1 MATMT
6 TSWKN
11 YAKKTWTGSSGTKI
25 TFYLDAKYTKQ
36 SVENNSSSGVY
47 TRLRSTVDV
56 GSASGSGYTFTCT
69 YCDKVSGTG
78 VWNFEDETIMTS
90 PSKTIT
96 HSTDG
101 SKSLSLSAT
110 AKNTYLGI
118 DISLSATVDLPKIDR
133 LATVTSTSD
142 FTDEENP
149 TLSFSNPAS
158 FTVKPWLVIKDDAGT
173 SVYSLSRTTG
183 VTSPYTWSLTDAERT
198 SMRTATN
205 KQKKYKVQVGI
216 DTYNG
221 STKLGNNYKEQTMTY
236 VNAEPS
242 QSTTFMETNSK
253 VVSVLGT
260 SNANTII
267 QNVSQLKLTSTP
279 TVKKGATVSKITF
292 EHNDL
297 STDDPT
303 SPYEQT
309 YVPVNSKFKVI
320 ITDSRGYS
328 IPTEYTKSIV
338 AYVPIDIS
346 SHSFKRQSPTSSNIV
361 LNAEIRYKQAT
372 FESKTNTPTIQWKL
386 GSDGTLKTLS
396 SSDYTI
402 DTTNNKIKISNL
414 VLENVL
420 DYKNPGEFYLYASDL
435 LTSDTENAYPVP
447 KGIPTFDAGEHDFK
461 VNGELYIA
469 DENGQSKKEIRDLF
483 FPVGSTYI
491 TSENVSPASYLGGTW
506 DLVDKEFKQVKF
518 TELSTVVTLN
528 TTNCSS
534 VTRYYWIN
542 GRSVYIDA
550 GFTTKV
556 AMTDSG
562 IQWFTIDLAKL
573 GISTLPS
580 TLVDSTFSDNGQSC
594 VQFQIN
600 AQGSF
605 TTQDVMTRGSD
616 SANLASGA
624 TISFRTQINVP
635 WNNMIDSFCDKFYW
649 KRKA

>member
-6 TSWKN
+6 TSWKT
-11 YAKKTWTGSSGTKI
+11 YAQKTWTGSAGTKI
-25 TFYLDAKYTKQ
+25 TFYLDAKYGKQ
-36 SVENNSSSGVY
+36 SVANNNTTGVY

-69 YCDKVSGTG
+69 YCDKITGTD
-78 VWNFEDETIMTS
+78 VWIFEDETIMTS

-118 DISLSATVDLPKIDR
+118 NISLSATVDLPKIDR

-142 FTDEENP
+142 FTDEQNP
-149 TLSFSNPAS
+149 TLSFDNPAG
-158 FTVKPWLVIKDDAGT
+158 FTIKPWLVIKDNAGT

-183 VTSPYTWSLTDAERT
+183 VSSPYTWSLSDSERT
-198 SMRTATN
+198 AMRNATN
-205 KQKKYKVQVGI
+205 KQKEYKVQIGV

-221 STKLGNNYKEQTMTY
+221 STKLGNNYKEQKMTY

-242 QSTTFMETNSK
+242 QSTTFTETNSK

-279 TVKKGATVSKITF
+279 TIKKGATVSKVTF
-292 EHNDL
+292 EHNNL
-297 STDDPT
+297 STDDST

-309 YVPVNSKFKVI
+309 YVPVNSKFKVT

-372 FESKTNTPTIQWKL
+372 FGNKTNTPTIQWKL

-469 DENGQSKKEIRDLF
+469 DENGQNKKEIRDLIY
-483 FPVGSTYI
+483 PVGSIYMSINNTNPS
-491 TSENVSPASYLGGTW
+491 TLFGGTW
-506 DLVDKEFKQVKF
+506 EQLKDRFLLGAG
-518 TELSTVVTLN
+518 TTYTNGNTGGSATVTL
-528 TTNCSS
+528 TTAQLPSHAHEPVDGS
-534 VTRYYWIN
+534 GYGFLTYKESGGVTRS
-542 GRSVYIDA
+542 RFA
-550 GFTTKV
+550 
-556 AMTDSG
+556 SG
-562 IQWFTIDLAKL
+562 TSGGYTHQT
-573 GISTLPS
+573 
-580 TLVDSTFSDNGQSC
+580 
-594 VQFQIN
+594 
-600 AQGSF
+600 
-605 TTQDVMTRGSD
+605 TTQADLEF
-616 SANLASGA
+616 SANTANTGSGNA
-624 TISFRTQINVP
+624 HE
-635 WNNMIDSFCDKFYW
+635 NMPPYLVVYMW
-649 KRKA
+649 KRTA